1 MRRILITGG
10 SGLLGLNWALNDR
23 ENYEVVLALHNRE
36 VALSNTTSYKASFDS
51 LQNIKHCFEEI
62 KPDLIVHTAGITSVE
77 NCEKNPR
84 AAQIVNTDLA
94 SNISRVCSEL
104 NVRLVHISTDHL
116 FSGDH
121 SMASENTLLSP
132 LNIYAATK
140 AEAEVRVLKN
150 SPHALVI
157 RTNFYGW
164 GPSYRPSFSDY
175 IIDTL
180 REGKELTLFE
190 DVFYTP
196 ILAEKLIQNIHE
208 LLKIDA
214 SGVFNIVG
222 DERVSKYQFG
232 IAIAKYFDLDTNLIK
247 KGKIKDKSTLVKR
260 PFDMSLSN
268 SKACTLIGHKLGSI
282 DQHICR
288 LFDQEKTGYIKEIIS
303 L

>member
-36 VALSNTTSYKASFDS
+36 VSLKNTTSLKVSFNS
-51 LQNIKHCFEEI
+51 LQNIKRCFEEI

-77 NCEKNPR
+77 NCEKNPQ
-84 AAQIVNTDLA
+84 AANIVNTNLA
-94 SNISRVCSEL
+94 SNISLACSDL
-104 NVRLVHISTDHL
+104 NLRLVHISTDHL
-116 FSGDH
+116 FSGEY
-121 SMASENTLLSP
+121 SMVNEKTPLSP

-140 AEAEVRVLKN
+140 AEAEVRVLEN
-150 SPHALVI
+150 FPSALVV

-196 ILAEKLIQNIHE
+196 ILAERLIQNIHE
-208 LLKIDA
+208 LLKRDA
-214 SGVFNIVG
+214 AGVFNIVG

-232 IAIAKYFDLDTNLIK
+232 LTLAEYFDLDTNLIK
-247 KGKIKDKSTLVKR
+247 KGKIKDKQALVQR

-268 SKACTLIGHKLGSI
+268 SKACTLIGHKLGNI